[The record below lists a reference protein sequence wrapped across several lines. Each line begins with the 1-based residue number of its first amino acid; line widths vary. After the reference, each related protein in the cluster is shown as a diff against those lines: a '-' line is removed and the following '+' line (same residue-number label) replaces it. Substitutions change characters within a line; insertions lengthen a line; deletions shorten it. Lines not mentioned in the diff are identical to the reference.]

1 MLAGFERRH
10 RDIGVD
16 DRDGEVKDDLDLL
29 VNEQRFRGTCLRD
42 TVSLGLGLRTLEQ
55 EVRTGD
61 HLDVVEYG
69 RILEIDAADLAAT
82 DDADPDRRVIFD
94 NRASLN

>member
-1 MLAGFERRH
+1 MPSH
-10 RDIGVD
+10 
-16 DRDGEVKDDLDLL
+16 
-29 VNEQRFRGTCLRD
+29 
-42 TVSLGLGLRTLEQ
+42 TVSFGLGLRTLEH

-69 RILEIDAADLAAT
+69 RILEVDAADLAAT

-94 NRASLN
+94 NRASLFSFRFQASGFR

>member
-1 MLAGFERRH
+1 VFAGFERRH
-10 RDIGVD
+10 RDLGVD
-16 DRDGEVKDDLDLL
+16 DRDGEVEDDLDLL
-29 VNEQRFRGTCLRD
+29 VSEQLFRGTCLRD
-42 TVSLGLGLRTLEQ
+42 TVSFGLGLRTLEQ